1 MDNDRVALL
10 QGTLDMLVLR
20 TLRRGP
26 AHGQAIA
33 RFIQDTSGDALL
45 VEHGSLYPA
54 LQRLQQRRWI
64 AAEWGASDNNR
75 KAKYYKLTPAGRR
88 QLDQQ
93 ASNWDRLVEAIGR
106 IMRPAEPG
114 KPQMP

>member
-1 MDNDRVALL
+1 MDNDRVTLL
-10 QGTLDMLVLR
+10 QGTLDMLILR
-20 TLRRGP
+20 TLRWGP

-33 RFIQDTSGDALL
+33 RFIQTTSRDTLL

-54 LQRLQQRRWI
+54 LQRLQQQRWI

-88 QLDQQ
+88 QLEQQ
-93 ASNWDRLVEAIGR
+93 ESNWDRMVEAIGL
-106 IMRPAEPG
+106 IMRPAESG
-114 KPQMP
+114 KP